1 MTLMT
6 GMAPVKTSTKG
17 RQVTEDPDTEGELES
32 HSGLVNVV
40 SGENLIGIFM
50 LNITRNVL

>member
-32 HSGLVNVV
+32 HSGLQ
-40 SGENLIGIFM
+40 STWFQGRIL
-50 LNITRNVL
+50 